1 MTLAE
6 RFDYMETLSKQDKE
20 EILDYLTNILKTL
33 KNSENKMGSE
43 NLNLLIS
50 TIENLSKFNLNT
62 RLALENLVINF
73 K

>member
-6 RFDYMETLSKQDKE
+6 RFDYMETLSKLEKE
-20 EILDYLTNILKTL
+20 EVISYLTQVLKSL
-33 KNSENKMGSE
+33 KNRENKME
-43 NLNLLIS
+43 IQNLNLLIS

-62 RLALENLVINF
+62 RLALENLVVNF

>member
-6 RFDYMETLSKQDKE
+6 RFDYMEILAKLDKE
-20 EILDYLTNILKTL
+20 EVLDYLTNILKTL
-33 KNSENKMGSE
+33 KRSGNKVELE

-50 TIENLSKFNLNT
+50 TIENLSKFNINS
-62 RLALENLVINF
+62 RLALENLVVNF